1 MNMKNALYTSLIA
14 LCFLSFVRLPAQEM
28 TETPNVPIDPDSRMI
43 MYREVIQEK
52 GDPGYL
58 YNKAME
64 WFNYYY
70 TNPTSVFNIQ
80 DKVNGKLAG
89 TGRMNIYITDDNGTR
104 LNAGLVV
111 YTIRLEFKDNRYRY
125 TLTDFNL
132 KGASRFP
139 LEKWLN
145 KEDPAYNPLWN
156 NYLFQVDTTMQRLST
171 TLIEKM
177 KPVEEKTDEW

>member
-1 MNMKNALYTSLIA
+1 MKKVLFTSLIA
-14 LCFLSFVRLPAQEM
+14 LSFISFNQIFAQEVVN
-28 TETPNVPIDPDSRMI
+28 TPNLPIDADSKKI
-43 MYREVIQEK
+43 IYRDVVEEN

-70 TNPTSVFNIQ
+70 PSPTSIFSIQ
-80 DKVNGKLAG
+80 DRVNGKIEG
-89 TGRMNIYITDDNGTR
+89 TGRMGIYNNDEKGNKV
-104 LNAGLVV
+104 NAGLIV
-111 YTIRLEFKDNRYRY
+111 YSIRIEFKENRYRY

-132 KGASRFP
+132 KGSSRFP
-139 LEKWLN
+139 IEKWLN
-145 KEDPAYNPLWN
+145 KEDPAYNPQWD
-156 NYLFQVDTTMQRLST
+156 NYLYQVDTTMQRLTS

>member
-1 MNMKNALYTSLIA
+1 MKNVLFSCLIT
-14 LCFLSFVRLPAQEM
+14 LCFLPFIRLSAQEG
-28 TETPNVPIDPDSRMI
+28 TDSPNIPIDPDSQKI
-43 MYREVIQEK
+43 MYREVIQEA

-58 YNKAME
+58 YNRAME

-70 TNPTSVFNIQ
+70 INPTSVFKIQ
-80 DKVNGKLAG
+80 DKVNGKIEG
-89 TGRMNIYITDDNGTR
+89 TGRMSVYYDDDKGNR
-104 LNAGLVV
+104 LNAGLII
-111 YTIRLEFKDNRYRY
+111 YAIRLEFKDDRYRY
-125 TLTDFNL
+125 TVTDFNL
-132 KGASRFP
+132 KEASRFP

-156 NYLFQVDTTMQRLST
+156 NYLYQVDTTMQRLTS

>member
-1 MNMKNALYTSLIA
+1 MRKIFFTSLIA
-14 LCFLSFVRLPAQEM
+14 LFFISFNQIFAQEV
-28 TETPNVPIDPDSRMI
+28 TNASNLPIDPDSQKI
-43 MYREVIQEK
+43 LYRDVVEEN

-70 TNPTSVFNIQ
+70 LNPTSLFNIQ
-80 DKVNGKLAG
+80 DRVNGKIEA
-89 TGRMNIYITDDNGTR
+89 TGRMPIYYSDEKGNR
-104 LNAGLVV
+104 LNAGLIV

-139 LEKWLN
+139 IEKWMN
-145 KEDPAYNPLWN
+145 KEDPAYNPQWN
-156 NYLFQVDTTMQRLST
+156 SYLYQVDTTMQRLAT

-177 KPVEEKTDEW
+177 KFVEVKTDEW